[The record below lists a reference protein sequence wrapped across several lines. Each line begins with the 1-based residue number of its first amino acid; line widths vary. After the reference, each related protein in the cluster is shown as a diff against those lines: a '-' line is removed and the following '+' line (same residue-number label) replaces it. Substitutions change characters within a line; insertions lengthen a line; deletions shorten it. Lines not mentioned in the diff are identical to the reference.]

1 MSTTSTEP
9 GQDGTTADPVDIDAL
24 RLEIDRLDHE
34 IVDAVRRRQE
44 VSRAIGAARLASGG
58 TKLVH
63 GREMAV
69 IERFGDVLGPDG
81 KQLAMLL
88 LRMGRGRLGH

>member
-1 MSTTSTEP
+1 MTTPTSSTAEP
-9 GQDGTTADPVDIDAL
+9 AVDIDAL
-24 RLEIDRLDHE
+24 RREIDTLDQQ

-44 VSRAIGAARLASGG
+44 VSRAIGAARMASGG

-69 IERFGDVLGPDG
+69 IERFGDVLGPEG

>member
-1 MSTTSTEP
+1 MTPDAATPAVPRTEE
-9 GQDGTTADPVDIDAL
+9 DIDAL
-24 RLEIDRLDHE
+24 RGEIDTLDRQ

-44 VSRAIGAARLASGG
+44 VSRAIGAARMASGG

-69 IERFGDVLGPDG
+69 IERFGDVLGPEG
-81 KQLAMLL
+81 RQLAMLL